1 MARGNRSSLFSGLSI
16 FFYLFLLFAPLAL
29 VQQAHAQS
37 DQDPLQESYGTGELA
52 IEPEADGHLLTSLRQ
67 LLVSIWAPHTPV
79 WV

>member
-52 IEPEADGHLLTSLRQ
+52 IESEADGHLLTSLRQ
-67 LLVSIWAPHTPV
+67 LLVLIWAPHTPV